1 MSTQDIHLERYD
13 WDVRVYYGVT
23 EEDIMEIL
31 EYLDYHG
38 YTHSLIASLQ
48 QSLLIP
54 STLGMTVA
62 NMRAKL
68 AVVII
73 MEQEPS
79 EFFNTLVHELNHV
92 TDYVAE
98 YWGIPTD
105 GELVSYMIGDMSMML
120 FPIAGKYLCSNH
132 SK

>member
-1 MSTQDIHLERYD
+1 MSTQDIYLERYD
-13 WDVRVYYGVT
+13 WSVRVYYGV
-23 EEDIMEIL
+23 EEGNVLEIL
-31 EYLDYHG
+31 EFLDYNG
-38 YTHSLIASLQ
+38 YTHSLISSLQ

-62 NMRAKL
+62 NMRDRL

-73 MEQEPS
+73 MEQEPR

-98 YWGIPTD
+98 YWGIPTN

-120 FPIAGKYLCSNH
+120 FPIAGKYLCSKH
-132 SK
+132 LK